1 MMKLLADSTCDISQ
15 DVLTSY
21 SIDLIP
27 LTVTIEGTDYQDRID
42 ITTDSYFQKLQA
54 GSEQASTGAPSPRLY
69 ADVFQKA
76 VDDGHKEILC
86 ICMSSGTSASYQ
98 SGELGKSQFLEEHP
112 ESDVK
117 IHILDSK
124 SMSHGSGWLLMK
136 SAQMRD
142 NGYSFEDIVHFVET
156 HKTKVKHYLS
166 VDDLSH
172 LIRSGRI
179 SGASA
184 VIGKLLNIK
193 PIMSMK
199 DGKGAVVAKERGRN
213 RVFKHYIEEF
223 SKRIDTEQTNFV
235 LIGYTTDRQV
245 ALDLQ
250 DKLRSETTFTG
261 DIYIMQMGVA
271 VATHV
276 GPGGLSL
283 FFVEK

>member
-1 MMKLLADSTCDISQ
+1 MKLLADSTCDISQ

-76 VDDGHKEILC
+76 VEDGHNEILC

-98 SGELGKSQFLEEHP
+98 SGELGKTQFLEENP
-112 ESDVK
+112 ELDVK

-142 NGYSFEDIVHFVET
+142 NGYSFEDIVQYVES

-223 SKRIDTEQTNFV
+223 SKRNDTEQTNFV

-250 DKLRSETTFTG
+250 DKLRTETTFTG

-283 FFVEK
+283 FFMEK

>member
-1 MMKLLADSTCDISQ
+1 MKLLADSTCDISQ

-76 VDDGHKEILC
+76 VEDGHNEILC

-98 SGELGKSQFLEEHP
+98 SGELGKTQFLEEHP
-112 ESDVK
+112 ELDVK

-124 SMSHGSGWLLMK
+124 SMSHGSGWLLIK

-142 NGYSFEDIVHFVET
+142 NGYSFEDIVQYVES

-223 SKRIDTEQTNFV
+223 SKRNDTEQTNFV

-250 DKLRSETTFTG
+250 DKLRTETTFTG

-276 GPGGLSL
+276 GPSGLSL
-283 FFVEK
+283 FFMEK

>member
-1 MMKLLADSTCDISQ
+1 MKLLADSTCDISQ

-69 ADVFQKA
+69 ADMFQKA
-76 VDDGHKEILC
+76 VAEGHKEILC

-98 SGELGKSQFLEEHP
+98 SGKLGKEQFLEDNP

-117 IHILDSK
+117 IHIVDSK

-142 NGYSFEDIVHFVET
+142 NGYSFEDIVQYVES

-250 DKLRSETTFTG
+250 DKLRAETTFTG
-261 DIYIMQMGVA
+261 DVYIMQMGVA

-283 FFVEK
+283 FFMEK